1 MNSIKPFYFYIFLVF
16 CSISCKNEPKK
27 VEKPSNLVS
36 FEEKIPDETQNEG
49 EIVSEEA
56 FLYNKQGKTPEDF
69 IKNHQLYQIQYQKQ
83 GDLNQDGLNDMVLVV
98 KSSEE
103 MSTKKRYTLVLFQDK
118 TGQFYLETISDAI
131 FEPEYNE
138 YGYKWY
144 SQEEIDIEDGILQLS
159 FYGLGPSGNVI
170 YQFQYQEK
178 ALILNYLEVFA
189 AGAGGQ
195 TTSYYDFRKKE
206 LEIHNINTM
215 EEEMPTEI
223 EKKPLKNTQY
233 PFEKVDLN
241 TILQENE

>member
-1 MNSIKPFYFYIFLVF
+1 MKLKMKEKLFQ
-16 CSISCKNEPKK
+16 KK
-27 VEKPSNLVS
+27 
-36 FEEKIPDETQNEG
+36 F
-49 EIVSEEA
+49 

-103 MSTKKRYTLVLFQDK
+103 MSTNKRYTLVLFQDE
-118 TGQFYLETISDAI
+118 TGEFYLETISDAI

-144 SQEEIDIEDGILQLS
+144 SEEEIDIKDGVLQLS

-178 ALILNYLEVFA
+178 ALILNYLEIFT
-189 AGAGGQ
+189 AGAGEQ
-195 TTSYYDFRKKE
+195 TTFYYDFVKKE
-206 LEIHNINTM
+206 LEIHRTNTM

-223 EKKPLKNTQY
+223 EKKPLKNNQY
-233 PFEKVDLN
+233 LFEKVDLN
-241 TILQENE
+241 TILEENE